1 MQFAQGS
8 NVSLLKDLNPNVY
21 IVAGPNGVGKT
32 TFAREFLP
40 KYADCR
46 NFLNADLIAQ
56 GVAPFAPQAAAV
68 RAGRIMLEEIENLAR
83 QRIDFGFE
91 TTLSGRSYLNV
102 IRDLKKRGYKV
113 TIFFLWAPTVE
124 ITGSRVKQR
133 VLQGGHDIPEI
144 DQNRRFSR
152 SLKNFFVDYRQA
164 ADAWILFNN
173 SGLEPVPIAM
183 EEGGEIRIIDVET
196 YRALR
201 EQYGQAE

>member
-1 MQFAQGS
+1 M
-8 NVSLLKDLNPNVY
+8 
-21 IVAGPNGVGKT
+21 AGPNGVGKT

-91 TTLSGRSYLNV
+91 TTLSGRSYRNV